1 MTMMTS
7 AYANKVLRKLTED
20 KEYWRRKENEG
31 CTYVAAID
39 EEPVIPDYDYEK
51 VAAEITAIDEKILK
65 IKHAININNATNKVA
80 VGDAEMTIDEIL
92 VKMAQLSKR
101 KAVLDNLRKREPKTR
116 INSGLYSSR
125 KTAPE
130 YEYVNYDIEL
140 VKKEYERIDAEI
152 AAMQIALDKYNQ
164 TFEFEVPV

>member
-1 MTMMTS
+1 
-7 AYANKVLRKLTED
+7 
-20 KEYWRRKENEG
+20 
-31 CTYVAAID
+31 
-39 EEPVIPDYDYEK
+39 
-51 VAAEITAIDEKILK
+51 
-65 IKHAININNATNKVA
+65 
-80 VGDAEMTIDEIL
+80 MTIDEIL

>member
-1 MTMMTS
+1 MTS